1 MPQAPMDIRSLA
13 RSWTGQALQ
22 TLAGIAREGKN
33 ESARVAAAIA
43 LLDRGWGRAPQ
54 AHTIEGEGDIRVTIR
69 HIVSQVPAAQPHPAS
84 DNKVVP
90 ISNRVVPI
98 IEHDDG

>member
-1 MPQAPMDIRSLA
+1 MDLRSLA
-13 RSWTGQALQ
+13 RSWTNQALQ

-54 AHTIEGEGDIRVTIR
+54 SHTGENGDGDIRVTIR
-69 HIVSQVPAAQPHPAS
+69 HIVSQVPVPQSHPAS
-84 DNKVVP
+84 ANK
-90 ISNRVVPI
+90 VVPI
-98 IEHDDG
+98 IEHRCDSDRDG